1 MPAPQSPLTSQMPV
15 ASDAAPT
22 LTRSP
27 NSVSVPTPTWP
38 ERVFL
43 GILAAQF
50 LCAAVVSLVWPIV
63 HDFPLMLYI
72 GRMMDQHGLVPY
84 RDIYDMNPPG
94 AHFLHAALFHCF
106 NLSGRAYR
114 ILDLGLLALLMS
126 LIVTLMRPWGRRVGL
141 CGALLFGSAYLNF
154 GPYLSLQR
162 EFLCLPALLLGLWLA
177 CRAAV
182 WPLALKAFLIG
193 LLLGA
198 AASVKPHLLIA
209 SPILFGALILSRS
222 TLRETIS
229 KCLPS
234 TLIALLAGGLGLAL
248 VPLLSLATLARLGG
262 WPAFREIVANY
273 WPLYSQLDGD
283 GAIRA
288 GLGSRLIGLFTPLG
302 YIFLQT
308 STAGLTLL
316 GLYFGVG
323 ELRKRPRLDLF
334 ALFALLAA
342 GLLYVSV
349 GGKFWDY
356 HYLPA
361 LLFACMLGGFSIRLL
376 ATPQRLAP
384 RLGLLLLFIITL
396 PLLHAPQYSWDFF
409 HVRRIAVKG
418 GDVDQI
424 ADYLKKNLRPGET
437 VQPLDT
443 TGGALHAM
451 LIANAPIA
459 TPFIYD
465 FYFYHDP
472 AIPYVASLRG
482 RFIQALVEKKPRF
495 LIQFFKPWRVHG
507 PGAAGGFSELAA
519 LLASDYQPVLK
530 EARFCIWERK

>member
-1 MPAPQSPLTSQMPV
+1 MPV
-15 ASDAAPT
+15 PQPPSPTLIHEAPAAAPALAPSLHPAAQT
-22 LTRSP
+22 SWT
-27 NSVSVPTPTWP
+27 

-43 GILAAQF
+43 AILAAQF

-63 HDFPLMLYI
+63 HDFPLMLYV

-84 RDIYDMNPPG
+84 RDIFDMNPPG
-94 AHFLHAALFHCF
+94 AHFLHAAFYHCF
-106 NLSGRAYR
+106 GLSDRAYR
-114 ILDLGLLALLMS
+114 IYDLNALALLMG
-126 LIVTLMRPWGRRVGL
+126 LIVALMRPWGRRVGL
-141 CGALLFGSAYLNF
+141 CGALLFGIAYLNY

-177 CRAAV
+177 RGGAPG
-182 WPLALKAFLIG
+182 PLALRGFLIG

-209 SPILFGALILSRS
+209 SPILFAALLLSRF
-222 TLRETIS
+222 TLREVLS
-229 KCLPS
+229 RRLPA
-234 TLIALLAGGLGLAL
+234 ALFILFMGGVGVAL
-248 VPLLSLATLARLGG
+248 VPLLSLVALARLGG
-262 WPAFREIVANY
+262 WPAFREIVTNY

-288 GLGSRLIGLFTPLG
+288 GLGARLLGLFTPLK
-302 YIFLQT
+302 YLFLQT
-308 STAGLTLL
+308 PTAGLALL
-316 GLYFGVG
+316 GLYFSIG
-323 ELRKRPRLDLF
+323 ELRKRPRFDLL
-334 ALFALLAA
+334 AIHALLAA
-342 GLLYVSV
+342 GWLYVSI

-376 ATPQRLAP
+376 SAASRLAP

-396 PLLHAPQYSWDFF
+396 PLLHAPQYSWNFF
-409 HVRRIAVKG
+409 NDRSIPVKD
-418 GDVDQI
+418 GDVEQI
-424 ADYLKKNLRPGET
+424 ADYLMKNLRHGET

-451 LIANAPIA
+451 LIAYAPLA

-472 AIPYVASLRG
+472 ANPYVASLRR
-482 RFIQALVEKKPRF
+482 RFIQGLREKKPRF
-495 LIQFFKPWRVHG
+495 IIQFLKPWRVHG
-507 PGAAGGFSELAA
+507 PGAADGFPELDA
-519 LLASDYQPVLK
+519 LLASDYHPSLK
-530 EARFCIWERK
+530 ETRYWIWERK